1 MVERKAQ
8 EGRNQGNSFMV
19 RKGQEGETRG
29 TVGGKIRTRR
39 KKSGEQLVARKGQ
52 EGRYQGNSRC

>member
-1 MVERKAQ
+1 MV
-8 EGRNQGNSFMV
+8 V

-39 KKSGEQLVARKGQ
+39 KKPGEQWWKEKDRKEETRGTVSVRKGQ
-52 EGRYQGNSRC
+52 EGRN